1 MLTSMSIGTHRTDL
15 CLCGAVQYD
24 CDCPGP
30 KESRV
35 VQDWCDLCADR
46 ASRDKIV
53 PDRVRLTVAA
63 PGEVQVQD
71 NCPDEVDNAN
81 NLAIRLAVFD
91 ILGDLAGK
99 PLPNPQLVIAEVYQ
113 RVEVLPVWE
122 QLVRDLVQEAIGEQR
137 VQRQI
142 QGNRSKTATAFLPE
156 SDIVPETKL
165 DWEEQVVACIDEVLV
180 DQVALASYPEAMPLY
195 SRAAR
200 EVQSR
205 LDGKADPLH
214 VNQLIAARLARS

>member
-1 MLTSMSIGTHRTDL
+1 MLTSMSIGTHRTDV

-30 KESRV
+30 KEERV
-35 VQDWCDLCADR
+35 VCNDCELCADR
-46 ASRDKIV
+46 VSRDKIV
-53 PDRVRLTVAA
+53 PDRRPLPVAT
-63 PGEVQVQD
+63 GEPHD

-91 ILGDLAGK
+91 ILGDLADK

-156 SDIVPETKL
+156 SDLVPETKL
-165 DWEEQVVACIDEVLV
+165 DWEEQVVACIDEVLA
-180 DQVALASYPEAMPLY
+180 DHAALASYPEAMPLY

-200 EVQSR
+200 EVQTR

-214 VNQLIAARLARS
+214 VNQLVAARLARS